1 MFSFGNQNNEKK
13 KRKIYQPYFSWFQ
26 FDEHLNRNS
35 SLGIIIT
42 TAGGV
47 DQVWQIFDN
56 KILALSIKE
65 K

>member
-1 MFSFGNQNNEKK
+1 MIFIEACKTPLCNMFSFGNQNNEKK
-13 KRKIYQPYFSWFQ
+13 KRKIHQPYFSWFQ

-47 DQVWQIFDN
+47 DQV
-56 KILALSIKE
+56 
-65 K
+65 